1 MSRNDVI
8 VVLRYKSKYH
18 ILKFLNADTQWNAR
32 ACVLLIQS
40 GDSLVCPTRGDA
52 LVRAHNIQR
61 RDPSEYGVR
70 ELFLRRRRA
79 SKTL

>member
-8 VVLRYKSKYH
+8 VVLKYKNKFH

-32 ACVLLIQS
+32 TCVHLIQS
-40 GDSLVCPTRGDA
+40 GNSLICPTRSDA

-70 ELFLRRRRA
+70 EIFLRRRHA
-79 SKTL
+79 SERQ